1 MGLPYVCVS
10 LLKPESRCGQPK
22 AWWKTLAWHSLDA
35 SQNAPQEKLPAN
47 QYVGCL
53 KWMFYD
59 VPFSFAKDDLGKPSK
74 SPKLHWTPF
83 RSAYGD
89 CLPDS
94 RQCSHGHGQSSCE
107 MVKGKRGMILSAGK
121 VQNNWTFWEMHGN
134 AKSPSHKL
142 QQTMFWDCQ
151 VHLLVGFNYFR
162 GYISDAQLGWAK
174 NAVLHLRYIL
184 ERKVSKHEKWG
195 HEPWLK
201 NLGYTYYFL
210 CNDQEW

>member
-1 MGLPYVCVS
+1 MDVLWCSLFFCKRWFGQTPQNLPNYTGLPFAALMVIACPTAGSAVMGMARARVRWS
-10 LLKPESRCGQPK
+10 KERGGWFFQQGRFKTTEHSGKCMEMPK
-22 AWWKTLAWHSLDA
+22 AQAT
-35 SQNAPQEKLPAN
+35 NYN
-47 QYVGCL
+47 
-53 KWMFYD
+53 
-59 VPFSFAKDDLGKPSK
+59 KP
-74 SPKLHWTPF
+74 L
-83 RSAYGD
+83 
-89 CLPDS
+89 
-94 RQCSHGHGQSSCE
+94 
-107 MVKGKRGMILSAGK
+107 
-121 VQNNWTFWEMHGN
+121 
-134 AKSPSHKL
+134 
-142 QQTMFWDCQ
+142 FWDCQ

>member
-1 MGLPYVCVS
+1 MDVLWCS
-10 LLKPESRCGQPK
+10 LFFCKRWFGQTLKISQITLDSLSQRLWWLLARQPAVQSW
-22 AWWKTLAWHSLDA
+22 AW
-35 SQNAPQEKLPAN
+35 
-47 QYVGCL
+47 
-53 KWMFYD
+53 
-59 VPFSFAKDDLGKPSK
+59 
-74 SPKLHWTPF
+74 
-83 RSAYGD
+83 R
-89 CLPDS
+89 
-94 RQCSHGHGQSSCE
+94 QSSCE